1 MDIVT
6 SDKIYSYVRSL
17 NNPRIRYVKTDF
29 IKDKPANSM
38 QVTLRDWRDINDT
51 FDLTKI
57 EVLVTVHSD
66 YSIDESELPILNLPN
81 LRAWYCANKNV
92 RHPKLHSIP
101 LGITN
106 KDEPKTRGLHKII
119 GNTERLACIAVE
131 PKMSPPKNIAYLN
144 VVFSNYPEERE
155 EVKKL
160 FANQEWVT
168 TDIPNHTEEGHET
181 FLRNIRNHRFVFAPR
196 GNGLDTH
203 RLWESLYL
211 GAIPIVKKHVSM
223 EDFVDLP
230 ILQVDTWSDVTPTL
244 LETTYQN
251 FEDNKENYNEVKNKW
266 LDVNRLTFD

>member
-17 NNPRIRYVKTDF
+17 NTPRIGYVKTDF
-29 IKDKPANSM
+29 INDKPAISM

-57 EVLVTVHSD
+57 EVLVTGHSD

-144 VVFSNYPEERE
+144 VVFSNY
-155 EVKKL
+155 L
-160 FANQEWVT
+160 Q
-168 TDIPNHTEEGHET
+168 IH
-181 FLRNIRNHRFVFAPR
+181 LVFE
-196 GNGLDTH
+196 LI
-203 RLWESLYL
+203 SLCRYC
-211 GAIPIVKKHVSM
+211 
-223 EDFVDLP
+223 
-230 ILQVDTWSDVTPTL
+230 W
-244 LETTYQN
+244 N
-251 FEDNKENYNEVKNKW
+251 
-266 LDVNRLTFD
+266 